1 MSPDEILLNTDRD
14 EGNLGGSKADQSAS
28 VKGSLQPEILL
39 GSAKASEVTLMAASK
54 MSTTTTNKNEANP
67 RQKLV

>member
-1 MSPDEILLNTDRD
+1 MSPDEILLNIDRN
-14 EGNLGGSKADQSAS
+14 EGNLGSSKADQSAS

-67 RQKLV
+67 K